1 MSEEWLYVDLGTGRS
16 AFESRSP
23 RVSGVEEVEAV
34 CCVKVD
40 NFFQSHHSSNSCIY
54 SSSALALWRAL
65 LWAVLESGFL
75 GSD

>member
-23 RVSGVEEVEAV
+23 RVSGVEEVEAM

-40 NFFQSHHSSNSCIY
+40 IISFSHII
-54 SSSALALWRAL
+54 ALTHVFTVRQHL
-65 LWAVLESGFL
+65 LFGEHCCGQF
-75 GSD
+75 